1 MRYLAL
7 INYEG
12 TLTFESISIDGDLA
26 ESNYVRKYERVP
38 MNIK

>member
-12 TLTFESISIDGDLA
+12 ILSFQSISIDGDST
-26 ESNYVRKYERVP
+26 ESNYVRKYEH
-38 MNIK
+38 IDEFK